1 MTKTADENGT
11 VFIVEVSRQGNTA
24 VIPQKRSWKI
34 RFCNIQDKPQ
44 EVTVNGQVY
53 KDAEFAE
60 DKKLH
65 GTIVILKELC
75 RQMHR

>member
-11 VFIVEVSRQGNTA
+11 VFIVEAAQGNTA

-44 EVTVNGQVY
+44 EVNCKRTG
-53 KDAEFAE
+53 
-60 DKKLH
+60 
-65 GTIVILKELC
+65 I
-75 RQMHR
+75 